1 MFCQYVLLWI
11 FISQNRK
18 LSRFLSTWLDTSANL
33 HPHLLHLLHLTMCC
47 FAENTSLPQSL
58 HRRSPLFCT
67 LLVSPF
73 SCFSLFFFFFPHL
86 LFCSHWAAFMEVLF
100 GTCPPCSWTLHPL
113 LPPHHFSPCSSIHML
128 RNQSALITHYI
139 YRGEELQF
147 LKENCGG
154 IQTSK
159 GVSFCWINLGRERRS
174 NLLFCEMNAPTSQ

>member
-11 FISQNRK
+11 FISEQKTEQISFHVIRHFCK
-18 LSRFLSTWLDTSANL
+18 SA
-33 HPHLLHLLHLTMCC
+33 P
-47 FAENTSLPQSL
+47 S
-58 HRRSPLFCT
+58 SPSSPPFNHVLFCWKHLPPPVIAPTVSSVLYSPSFT
-67 LLVSPF
+67 LQLFF
-73 SCFSLFFFFFPHL
+73 SFFFFFPHL

-100 GTCPPCSWTLHPL
+100 GMCPPRSWTLHPL

-154 IQTSK
+154 IQASK
-159 GVSFCWINLGRERRS
+159 GVSFCWINLGWERRS
-174 NLLFCEMNAPTSQ
+174 NLLFCEMNAPTSR